1 MLPRASRRPAGRPLA
16 RSPSESG
23 DQLTEILLQI
33 FLAFTAARLLGRLLE
48 RLGQPAVIGEL
59 LAGAILGPA
68 LLGLIEHT
76 QFLEVL
82 AEIGVILLL
91 FTAGMETH
99 VGELTESKVSASL
112 VGLLGAALPF
122 AGGLLAG
129 QLLGFDTAETLFVA
143 TALLATSVGITVRV
157 LRDFGFQGRPS
168 VRVIL
173 AAAVLDDIL
182 GLLVL
187 SVVTAYALGKG
198 NWLEF
203 ALLVAEAVAYVAII
217 GVFGPR
223 IVSRLSAFASGAS
236 TALIFEIAVVLM
248 LGLSL
253 LAEYVGLAAIVGA
266 FLAGLVVAEL
276 KQYTEIE
283 QKTEPLAWF
292 FVPFFFVSIGSYLDL
307 HVFVDGKV
315 LLEIAT
321 FTLVAV
327 VTKYVGALLGARRE
341 GKQTAREVGVGMIP
355 RGEVGIVVAGI
366 ALASGV
372 LGDEVY
378 GAIIGTV
385 LLTTLIAPYLIRAVY
400 SRGGE

>member
-1 MLPRASRRPAGRPLA
+1 M
-16 RSPSESG
+16 
-23 DQLTEILLQI
+23 
-33 FLAFTAARLLGRLLE
+33 
-48 RLGQPAVIGEL
+48 IGEL
-59 LAGAILGPA
+59 LAGALLGPA
-68 LLGLIEHT
+68 LLGVVEHS

-91 FTAGMETH
+91 FTAGIETH
-99 VGELTESKVSASL
+99 IAELTKSKVSASL

-129 QLLGFDTAETLFVA
+129 ELLGFGTAETLFVA

-157 LRDFGFQGRPS
+157 LRDLGYQGRPS

-203 ALLVAEAVAYVAII
+203 ALLVVEAVAYVAII

-223 IVSRLSAFASGAS
+223 IVARLTTLASKAS
-236 TALIFEIAVVLM
+236 PALIFEIAIILM

-276 KQYTEIE
+276 KQYTEVE

-292 FVPFFFVSIGSYLDL
+292 FVPFFFVSIGTYLDVR
-307 HVFVDGKV
+307 VFTDTNV
-315 LLEIAT
+315 LLEIAV
-321 FTLVAV
+321 FTVVAV

-341 GKQTAREVGVGMIP
+341 GRQTAREVGVGMIP

-372 LGDEVY
+372 LGNAVY

-385 LLTTLIAPYLIRAVY
+385 LLTTIIAPYLIKAVY